1 MIENTVH
8 GVGEGGGG
16 GGGGGTQLIIEEVQR
31 VTKISIH
38 EDINVVQD

>member
-1 MIENTVH
+1 MIREY
-8 GVGEGGGG
+8 GAWGGGG

>member
-1 MIENTVH
+1 MIREY
-8 GVGEGGGG
+8 GAWGGGG
-16 GGGGGTQLIIEEVQR
+16 GGGGGRGGTQLIMEEVQR